1 MEKLKLAV
9 LISGRG
15 SNLQALMAACADP
28 AYPAEIV
35 LVVSNR
41 AEAMGI
47 ERAANANLP
56 TLVIN
61 HQNFANRVDF
71 DRKMTTSMADAGVE
85 LVCLAG
91 FMRLLSEEFVNYWR
105 DRLINIHPS
114 LLPAFKGLNVQAR
127 AIAAGA
133 KFSGCTV
140 HYVRQEMD
148 EGPII
153 CQAVVPIYQ
162 DDDTNALT
170 ARILTQEHLI
180 YPQAVR
186 WIAEKRVSINNE
198 KVELDRPIQS
208 NHTIINPSS

>member
-1 MEKLKLAV
+1 
-9 LISGRG
+9 
-15 SNLQALMAACADP
+15 MAACADP

-71 DRKMTTSMADAGVE
+71 DRKMTNSMADAGVE

>member
-71 DRKMTTSMADAGVE
+71 DRKMTNSMADAGVE

>member
-1 MEKLKLAV
+1 VEKLKLAV

-71 DRKMTTSMADAGVE
+71 DRKMTNSMADAGVE

>member
-1 MEKLKLAV
+1 
-9 LISGRG
+9 
-15 SNLQALMAACADP
+15 MAACADP

-71 DRKMTTSMADAGVE
+71 DRKMTTSMEDAGVE

-170 ARILTQEHLI
+170 DRILTQEHLI